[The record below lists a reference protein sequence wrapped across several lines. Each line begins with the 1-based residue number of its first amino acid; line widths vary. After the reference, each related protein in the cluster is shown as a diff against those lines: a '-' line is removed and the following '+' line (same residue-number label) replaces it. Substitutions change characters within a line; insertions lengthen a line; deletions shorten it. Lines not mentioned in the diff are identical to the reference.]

1 MPNTTQKEST
11 NSPITAKLTMRLEQW
26 GLLSMLVNYSI
37 PHLPQKCWEVGDD
50 LKEVIETALST
61 ALEEEN

>member
-1 MPNTTQKEST
+1 
-11 NSPITAKLTMRLEQW
+11 
-26 GLLSMLVNYSI
+26 MLVNYAI

-61 ALEEEN
+61 AIEEEN